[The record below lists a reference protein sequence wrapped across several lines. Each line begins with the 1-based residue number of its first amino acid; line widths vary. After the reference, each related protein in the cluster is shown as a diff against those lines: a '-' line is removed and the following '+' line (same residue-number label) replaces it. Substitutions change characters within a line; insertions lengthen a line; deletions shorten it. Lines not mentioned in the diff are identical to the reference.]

1 MTIVHAGPPADSLPS
16 QVSSPSEVSSRDTE
30 LRSRVRF
37 RQPVSTA
44 GFIDAAWWPRT
55 RDLTVEVPPLMD
67 VLWTAGREINRVT
80 YHLGTWDPAP
90 RRMQIDG
97 RTVRLGGFT
106 VGDPRTITLSDPWGH
121 ERVDILLIAPDTDPA
136 HAQRIFDLA
145 SDSAHLYRGGEI
157 LERAAEAHHA
167 SPRRR

>member
-1 MTIVHAGPPADSLPS
+1 MTTTQLTPAAINQRADSPPENAR
-16 QVSSPSEVSSRDTE
+16 Q
-30 LRSRVRF
+30 RSRISF

-44 GFIDAAWWPRT
+44 GFVDAAWWPRT

-106 VGDPRTITLSDPWGH
+106 VGDPHMITLSDPWGH
-121 ERVDILLIAPDTDPA
+121 ERVDILVIAPDTDPA
-136 HAQRIFDLA
+136 RAQRIFDLA

-167 SPRRR
+167 SQASG